1 VANHK
6 SAKKRARQTIV
17 RTERNKAR
25 KSEFR
30 STVKNVQEAVSKQDK
45 EGVPALL
52 IKAQSLAAKLAQD
65 GIIKKNYASRK
76 VSRLFAMANK

>member
-6 SAKKRARQTIV
+6 SAKKRVRQTIV

-30 STVKNVQEAVSKQDK
+30 SMVKNVHEAVSKQDK
-45 EGVPALL
+45 ETLTSLL
-52 IKAQSLAAKLAQD
+52 PKAQSLAAKLAQD
-65 GIIKKNYASRK
+65 GIIKRNYAARK
-76 VSRLFAMANK
+76 VSRIFALANK